1 MKFVVCIENA
11 IDVTQSFQIIE
22 NTQEIVNFSQI
33 INPWDEFAIE
43 AALLQKEKMDCE
55 IIVLT
60 VGLEEC
66 EKSLRNAFA
75 MGCDS
80 MIRINIDANNLNQK
94 QISKI
99 LSATL
104 QKIGGVDLVFL
115 GKKSIDFETGTIPI
129 MLAHYL
135 NLPFI
140 ADVSSIEE
148 IDSRRLIATSQ
159 IEQEKI
165 SFEISLPAVISIN
178 KDFAEPRFPSFLGT
192 RKAAKTP
199 VQVFT
204 LQDLSIQTVYQS
216 DKEYTLTV
224 IPQRNIQTEIIQGG
238 NAEEIVTKLENK
250 LFGVAK

>member
-80 MIRINIDANNLNQK
+80 MIRINIDAKKLNQK

-115 GKKSIDFETGTIPI
+115 GKKSIDYETGTIPI

-140 ADVSSIEE
+140 ADVSCIEE
-148 IDSRRLIATSQ
+148 IESEKLVAFSQ

-165 SFEISLPAVISIN
+165 STEISLPAVISIN

-199 VQVFT
+199 IQVLT
-204 LQDLSIQTVYQS
+204 LQDLPMQPVYQS
-216 DKEYTLTV
+216 IQEYVLTE
-224 IPQRNIQTEIIQGG
+224 IPQRIIQTEMIHGE
-238 NAEEIVTKLENK
+238 NVEEIVSKLESK
-250 LFGVAK
+250 LFGGAK

>member
-11 IDVTQSFQIIE
+11 YDVTQPFQIVE
-22 NTQEIVNFSQI
+22 NTQEIVNSSQI
-33 INPWDEFAIE
+33 LNPWDEFAIE
-43 AALLQKEKMDCE
+43 AAILQKEKMDCE

-75 MGCDS
+75 MGCDT
-80 MIRINIDANNLNQK
+80 MIRVDIDAKHLNQK

-99 LSATL
+99 LSAAL
-104 QKIGGVDLVFL
+104 QKIGGVDLTFF
-115 GKKSIDFETGTIPI
+115 GKKSIDYETGMIPT
-129 MLAHYL
+129 MLAHQL
-135 NLPFI
+135 DLPFI

-148 IDSRRLIATSQ
+148 IDSRRLIATFQ

-165 SFEISLPAVISIN
+165 KAEISFPAVISIN

-199 VQVFT
+199 VQVIT
-204 LQDLSIQTVYQS
+204 LQDLSIQSVYQT
-216 DKEYTLTV
+216 ENEFTLSE
-224 IPQRNIQTEIIQGG
+224 IPLRKIRTEVIQGE
-238 NAEEIVTKLENK
+238 NMEEIVSKLESK
-250 LFGVAK
+250 LFGTAT

>member
-66 EKSLRNAFA
+66 EKSLRNAFS

-104 QKIGGVDLVFL
+104 QNIGGVDLVFL

-129 MLAHYL
+129 MLAHNL

-238 NAEEIVTKLENK
+238 NVEEIVTKLENR
-250 LFGVAK
+250 LLGVAK

>member
-11 IDVTQSFQIIE
+11 FDITQSFHILE
-22 NTQEIVNFSQI
+22 NTQEVVNFSQI

-238 NAEEIVTKLENK
+238 NVEEIVTKLENR
-250 LFGVAK
+250 LLGVAK